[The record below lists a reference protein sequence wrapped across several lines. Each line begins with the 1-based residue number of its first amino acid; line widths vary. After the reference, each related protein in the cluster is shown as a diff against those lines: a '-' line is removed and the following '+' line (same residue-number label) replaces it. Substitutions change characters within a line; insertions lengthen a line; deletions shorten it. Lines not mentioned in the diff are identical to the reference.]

1 MTHTVVEEFT
11 PQEFLAYLKSFDIA
25 SFYSGDASGTVVRL
39 DTARLGLA
47 ERDSCPLIISD
58 VNAQDFYNY
67 SVFLSGHCFTCQ
79 IIKLN
84 ELSEEVIVVSD
95 VCDVPLSVQLNRWLE
110 RSAS

>member
-1 MTHTVVEEFT
+1 MRETITEQFT
-11 PQEFLAYLKSFDIA
+11 PEQLLAYLKSFDIA

-39 DTARLGLA
+39 DTARLRLA
-47 ERDSCPLIISD
+47 DRDSCPLIISD

-84 ELSEEVIVVSD
+84 ELSEEVTVVSD
-95 VCDVPLSVQLNRWLE
+95 VCNIALTIQLNRWLE
-110 RSAS
+110 RLAS